1 MSGFI
6 PGETR
11 DDIPKPVD
19 VGGFWYLKLG
29 HELLTYTANN
39 EIIQFESE
47 KAAWAYAKKYFKG
60 KSGIKAKWMPRL
72 RTN

>member
-6 PGETR
+6 PGKIR
-11 DDIPKPVD
+11 DDIPQPVD
-19 VGGFWYLKLG
+19 EGGFWYLKLG

-47 KAAWAYAKKYFKG
+47 KEAWDYAKKYFKRTPG
-60 KSGIKAKWMPRL
+60 VKVKWMPRL
-72 RTN
+72 RSN